1 MVASGHRSV
10 AVWLERFGLGTAPG
24 QQHRTRPIS
33 CMASETSSVSS
44 PSRTRSPS
52 IPSRVAR
59 QGGWRPRCRHAGV
72 GNQGEADG
80 DFRPASCPLAG
91 DGHGAAMKLGELF
104 HQREAD
110 AESRMPATRTFV
122 LLTEHLEDM
131 REEDSLYPFTGI
143 AYVYYAGVSI
153 VPNRHFDAATSR
165 GEFDSVGEDVRQ
177 DLLKPICVCVDWQRL
192 VHRRQQ
198 HLEPLLLRCLDQG
211 LHRDTD
217 FAAQVSRLEIEGDAS
232 PRRTGKLEK
241 VVDQPRLELG
251 ISLDH
256 LHRPL
261 DDGRITVAIDQA
273 GPQQNGG
280 EGGSQLLAR
289 YRREPLLGGTRLR
302 PAG

>member
-1 MVASGHRSV
+1 MGGRSRRIARSFLTV
-10 AVWLERFGLGTAPG
+10 SLPLSVMHSWPG
-24 QQHRTRPIS
+24 SLRTRPIR
-33 CMASETSSVSS
+33 CMASRTSSLSS

-59 QGGWRPRCRHAGV
+59 QGRWRPRCRHAGV

-131 REEDSLYPFTGI
+131 GEEGGLYPFAGI

-153 VPNRHFDAATSR
+153 VPSGHFDPATSR
-165 GEFDSVGEDVRQ
+165 GEFDGVGEDIRQ
-177 DLLKPICVCVDWQRL
+177 DLLKPICVRVDWQRPL
-192 VHRRQQ
+192 HRRKQQ
-198 HLEPLLLRCLDQG
+198 LDPLLLRCLDQG

-217 FAAQVSRLEIEGDAS
+217 FAAQVSCLEIEGDAS
-232 PRRTGKLEK
+232 PRRTGELEK
-241 VVDQPRLELG
+241 VVDQPRLELR
-251 ISLDH
+251 IPLDH

-280 EGGSQLLAR
+280 EGGSQLV
-289 YRREPLLGGTRLR
+289 
-302 PAG
+302 